1 MTTLMKRNAGNGN
14 APATT
19 FGSLVDKFFQN
30 DLGRLLDDDRWGF
43 TNLSRNVHVPVN
55 VRETDNS
62 YELELVAPGL
72 KREDF
77 NVNVSGDMLTVSFE
91 QKEETKQQDKED
103 GWLRREYRQ
112 QSFSRSFSLDDT
124 VDANKITAKYSDGVL
139 HLSMP
144 KKEGSQRMTRTIE
157 IK

>member
-1 MTTLMKRNAGNGN
+1 MTTLMKRGAGNGS

-30 DLGRLLDDDRWGF
+30 EMGRIFDDDRWGF
-43 TNLSRNVHVPVN
+43 NGLSRNVNVPVN
-55 VRETDNS
+55 IRETDNS

-72 KREDF
+72 KRENF
-77 NVNVSGDMLTVSFE
+77 EVNVSGDMLTVSFE
-91 QKEETKQQDKED
+91 QKEETNQQNKEE
-103 GWLRREYRQ
+103 GWLRREYKQ
-112 QSFSRSFSLDDT
+112 QSFSRSFNLDDT
-124 VDANKITAKYSDGVL
+124 VDANKITAKYADGVL

-144 KKEGSQRMTRTIE
+144 KKEGAQRITRTIE